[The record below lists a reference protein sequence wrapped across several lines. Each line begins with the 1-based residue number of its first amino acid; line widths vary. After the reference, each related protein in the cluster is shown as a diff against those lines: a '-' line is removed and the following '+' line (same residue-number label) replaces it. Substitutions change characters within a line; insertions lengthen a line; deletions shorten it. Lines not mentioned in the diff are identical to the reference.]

1 MKKFNKNLALSM
13 AIVSMMPT
21 ITAPVSALEFDTIL
35 GGTKTTTKPY
45 TMNALTGANRY
56 ETAAKLAKNRN
67 KNTVILV
74 NADKSLADGLSASGL
89 AGAVNAPILLVKN
102 NKIPNETKEAIRNTK
117 NAYIIGGTN
126 AISNSVEKEINS
138 LGIKTERIQGEDR
151 IETSI
156 EVSDKIAEITGK
168 DNAVYLVNGFKGE
181 ADAMSIAPVA
191 AKNKGQII
199 LTNGKY
205 MPINVS
211 SDIPTYAIGG
221 ESVMSNEI
229 VSDSS
234 ATRIGGKDRYDTNK
248 KIISKFFANEK
259 DYYVAKGDILV
270 DALTTSAMG
279 KPVMLA
285 SERSDKS
292 LIANADNVTAVG
304 GISNKILTQIRDI
317 LDTSH
322 TVGDTD
328 KPITP
333 EKPDSQ
339 KPDGDKPQIDIK
351 PEVKPEEKPEVKPDK
366 PVTPEKPVEPKPE
379 KPSKPI
385 TPEHKHNWIHHD
397 AIMGKK
403 PKYKTEYHVVCRG
416 CGKDFGIEN
425 NKSIIAHYDHLK
437 NKECSHSISDAVGYW
452 QEPIKTLIGYEEYVS
467 VPAWDEC
474 SSCGQIRK

>member
-1 MKKFNKNLALSM
+1 MKKLTKSLALGMAVTSM
-13 AIVSMMPT
+13 LPIASVQAYEVNDVQRKVTVNPYDMAAI
-21 ITAPVSALEFDTIL
+21 
-35 GGTKTTTKPY
+35 
-45 TMNALTGANRY
+45 TGSNRY
-56 ETAAKLAKNRN
+56 ETAAKLAQGRDKS
-67 KNTVILV
+67 TVILV

-89 AGAVNAPILLVKN
+89 AGAVNAPILLVKA
-102 NKIPNETKEAIRNTK
+102 NKIPAETKAALKGAK
-117 NAYIIGGTN
+117 NAYIIGGKN
-126 AISNSVEKEINS
+126 AISSSVENQIKS
-138 LGIKTERIQGEDR
+138 MGIKPKRIEGSDR
-151 IETSI
+151 IKTSI
-156 EVSDKIAEITGK
+156 EVSYEIAEVTGK
-168 DNAVYLVNGFKGE
+168 DTAVYLVNGFKGE

-191 AKNKGQII
+191 AKNKGKII

-322 TVGDTD
+322 TVGGTD

-333 EKPDSQ
+333 EKPDNQ
-339 KPDGDKPQIDIK
+339 KPDGEKPQIDIK

-379 KPSKPI
+379 KPSKPV

-403 PKYKTEYHVVCRG
+403 PKYKTEYHVVCQG
-416 CGKDFGIEN
+416 CGKDFGIDN
-425 NKSIIAHYDHLK
+425 QKNVFAQADHIG
-437 NKECSHSISDAVGYW
+437 NKECPHTVSKHSSYW
-452 QEPIKTLIGYEEYVS
+452 LEPIKTLIGYEEYVS

-474 SSCGQIRK
+474 SGCGQIRK